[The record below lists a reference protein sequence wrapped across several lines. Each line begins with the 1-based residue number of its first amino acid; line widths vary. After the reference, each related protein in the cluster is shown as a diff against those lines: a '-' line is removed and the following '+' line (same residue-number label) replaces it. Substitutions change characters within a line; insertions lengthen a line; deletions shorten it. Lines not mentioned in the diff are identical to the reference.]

1 MARKRRRADR
11 GGAGVVD
18 GERRS
23 KTDVTVIDTSTQG
36 WKAAKLL
43 IRRGTAWRV
52 RDRKYSEISETEEV
66 NKGKRRAGLV
76 AKVLR
81 DREREKEAALPV
93 SALMF
98 FVAVCQLYNLIVPAC
113 VENITCLAVW
123 VSVRF

>member
-18 GERRS
+18 GGRRS

-52 RDRKYSEISETEEV
+52 RDRQYSEISETEEV

-93 SALMF
+93 SALIF
-98 FVAVCQLYNLIVPAC
+98 YFLQYVNCLI
-113 VENITCLAVW
+113 CLSLHVLRTSH
-123 VSVRF
+123 V